1 MTQLSATVVNAIL
14 SSVSVFIIEIGK
26 SGLHLSFEE
35 FFFKDEKKEMYDGVC
50 VCVCV
55 CVYFCLGRESR
66 EISLEDA
73 SYEDIRFLILS
84 CHSLRISKLAH
95 TVENI
100 ILPIKCSKV

>member
-35 FFFKDEKKEMYDGVC
+35 FFFKDEKKEMYDGVW

-55 CVYFCLGRESR
+55 CVLLPGKGVQGDQPRRC
-66 EISLEDA
+66 
-73 SYEDIRFLILS
+73 FL
-84 CHSLRISKLAH
+84 
-95 TVENI
+95 
-100 ILPIKCSKV
+100 